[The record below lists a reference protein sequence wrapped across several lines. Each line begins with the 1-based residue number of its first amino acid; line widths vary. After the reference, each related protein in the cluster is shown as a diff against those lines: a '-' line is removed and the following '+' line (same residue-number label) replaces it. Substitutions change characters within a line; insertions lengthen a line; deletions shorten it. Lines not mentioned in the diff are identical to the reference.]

1 MELTLTSRQSRRIPS
16 IKFALWLSMA
26 SITMLFAGLLSAY
39 IVRQAAGNWF
49 EFTLPW
55 HFSVSTAI
63 IIASSVLVH
72 LSLRAFRQHKE
83 ATYKV
88 LLIASAL
95 LGIAFIALQYEGW
108 LAMQAAGVDLKG
120 NPSGAFVYMLSG
132 VHLAHV
138 LAGVAAFG
146 VALVH
151 AFALPFIVTRQR
163 IVRLE
168 TTAQYWHYV
177 DVLWIVLFLFLTFY
191 R

>member
-26 SITMLFAGLLSAY
+26 SITMLFSGLLSAY

-55 HFSVSTAI
+55 HFSVSTVI
-63 IIASSVLVH
+63 IIASSVLIH
-72 LSLRAFRQHKE
+72 LSLRAFKQQNE
-83 ATYKV
+83 VTYKV
-88 LLIASAL
+88 LLITSAL
-95 LGIAFIALQYEGW
+95 LGIAFIALQYQGW
-108 LAMQAAGVDLKG
+108 LTMQAAGVDLKG